1 MPSLFSDIY
10 GKVNC
15 IEKSFR
21 VLFNQF
27 HFRKCGKGS
36 GLFPGRR
43 RVFKYEF
50 AGSGEKKRGVCMG
63 AGLRRGVVALALLA
77 GGAWGFVQPAMA
89 VESLTSVLAAAYA
102 SNPELRA
109 ERARQRATDEGVP
122 QALSGWRPTITAT
135 GDLGHVDATT
145 RAKTGIKTY
154 DKRNPRG
161 FGISLNQ
168 SLFNGFSTVY
178 NTKQAKAGVLA
189 GRHVLLNVE
198 QNILLNAATA
208 YMDVLRD
215 AAILKLQRN
224 NVKVLRRQLNDT
236 EARFNVGELTRTDK
250 AQARARYSR
259 AISEAHRASGNLAS
273 SRAVFRQVVGHSPG
287 TLSKAR
293 LKPRNLPRSR
303 AEAFR
308 IAERSHPAILAAMYN
323 EESARYAVRATKGE
337 LYPRITVEARYDRR
351 YDSSAFTN
359 RTDSAS
365 ITGRL
370 TIPIYQGGVVYSR
383 VRQAK
388 QTRAQRRL
396 ELDKVRYEVRAAVAS
411 AWEGLRSALSQ
422 IRAEQQQIRATRI
435 ALDGVRQEAKVGQRT
450 TQDVLDAFQ
459 AHLNAQ
465 VSLVIAQR
473 NATVAAYS
481 LQAAIG
487 RLTARHL
494 KLPVRYYDPAV
505 NYERVRGKWF
515 GTDIGKGQ

>member
-1 MPSLFSDIY
+1 MF
-10 GKVNC
+10 KVELGGC
-15 IEKSFR
+15 DDET
-21 VLFNQF
+21 
-27 HFRKCGKGS
+27 
-36 GLFPGRR
+36 
-43 RVFKYEF
+43 
-50 AGSGEKKRGVCMG
+50 RGMRIG
-63 AGLRRGVVALALLA
+63 AGLVQGAIALAVLA
-77 GGAWGFVQPAMA
+77 GGVLAGIQSAHA
-89 VESLTSVLAAAYA
+89 AESLTSVLAAAYA

-122 QALSGWRPTITAT
+122 QALSGWRPTVTAT
-135 GDLGHVDATT
+135 GDLGHVDATSRT
-145 RAKTGIKTY
+145 KTGIKSY

-198 QNILLNAATA
+198 QNVLLNAATA

-236 EARFNVGELTRTDK
+236 VARFNVGELTRTDK

-259 AISEAHRASGNLAS
+259 AISEEHKARGNLAS

-287 TLSKAR
+287 TLSQSR

-303 AEAFR
+303 EEAFR

-323 EESARYAVRATKGE
+323 EEAARYAVRATKGE
-337 LYPRITVEARYDRR
+337 LYPRVSVEARYDRR

-370 TIPIYQGGVVYSR
+370 TIPLYQGGVVYSR

-388 QTRAQRRL
+388 QTQAQRRL
-396 ELDKVRYEVRAAVAS
+396 ELDKIRYEVRAAVAS

-459 AHLNAQ
+459 DHLNAR

-487 RLTARHL
+487 RLTARQL
-494 KLPVRYYDPAV
+494 KLPVRYYDPVV
-505 NYERVRGKWF
+505 NYDRVRGKWF
-515 GTDIGKGQ
+515 GTDIGTGK